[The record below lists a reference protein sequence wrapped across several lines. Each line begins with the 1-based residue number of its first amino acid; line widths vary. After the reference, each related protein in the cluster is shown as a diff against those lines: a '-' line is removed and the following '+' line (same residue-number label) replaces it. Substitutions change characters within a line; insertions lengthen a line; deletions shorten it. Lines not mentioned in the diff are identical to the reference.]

1 MRLARRVEELRA
13 ELSKYTPGQ
22 ELSWEA
28 QLQELRDIFGAH
40 NAVLYNPEP
49 LGGHWDLEFS
59 IWVGHHAEQRREAHR
74 GHVRR
79 SSLHAPSF
87 AAYDPYQVQPNQRNR
102 ALTVEGLFALEPSAS
117 QSHRRVWSAI
127 DAGQEDQLRALVC
140 RGPRLLGWLGLV
152 REERFRP
159 AEVRAFASLIEP
171 VRARLWAER
180 AARAPRDRQG
190 LLEAV
195 LESMPDAALIFDSH
209 GRVELGNAA
218 GLRLLDGNPAE
229 QKLLSSLREF
239 VLRGEQHPEFSVT
252 PLRIHGCPSYTLA
265 LRIAAADRRFA
276 LVERACRAFRISGPC
291 AAVLELVAEGRSN
304 KEIAARLKC
313 AEVTVE
319 RHLTQLFRASGTSS
333 RAELLARLLSFALR
347 REYDE

>member
-1 MRLARRVEELRA
+1 
-13 ELSKYTPGQ
+13 
-22 ELSWEA
+22 
-28 QLQELRDIFGAH
+28 
-40 NAVLYNPEP
+40 
-49 LGGHWDLEFS
+49 
-59 IWVGHHAEQRREAHR
+59 
-74 GHVRR
+74 
-79 SSLHAPSF
+79 
-87 AAYDPYQVQPNQRNR
+87 
-102 ALTVEGLFALEPSAS
+102 VEGLFALEPSAS